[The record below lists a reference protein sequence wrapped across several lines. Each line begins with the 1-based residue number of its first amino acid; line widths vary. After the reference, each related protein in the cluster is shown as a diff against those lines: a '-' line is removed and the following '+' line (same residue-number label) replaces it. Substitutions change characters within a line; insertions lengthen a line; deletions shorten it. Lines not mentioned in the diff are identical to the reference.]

1 MYCLFEKFKTLELSY
16 YGTKICVDRS
26 KDEEGL
32 FGDKG
37 TASNKKDNIR
47 CRQFI
52 EKHFREGSKSDALN
66 FDFYKDYFS
75 NENDENAFRHVHMV
89 SLYLLGLWLQDAFW
103 SQIEKSLSNIIM
115 DKSWFNFSYTWFLT
129 CLYHDTASF
138 IEKQILDKLNEQE
151 KQLSFWVERENI
163 VHTIYKH
170 IPLKEKVQIPRF
182 SEDLIKKYFYYRMD
196 NGAKDHGI
204 VSGYLLFN
212 KLKENFLN
220 KTQGQSWDFGCVVID
235 GLHWRKEHLDHF
247 AYIAD
252 AIICHNLWT
261 VSEQEKEKADMYRK
275 YELDPLILSSKI
287 RKLKLQDYPLQFMLC
302 LLDTIE
308 PVKRFKDE
316 LSAREVLQN
325 IDIDRNADESVNGI
339 SIKWKDVIKSKKGY
353 DEWRKSIDSLEDW
366 MDVEVSSCQRE
377 ADCCGLTISIR

>member
-1 MYCLFEKFKTLELSY
+1 MRCLFDTYKTSKKLESSY
-16 YGTKICVDRS
+16 YGIKINVARLDGG
-26 KDEEGL
+26 EGL
-32 FGDKG
+32 FGNNSI
-37 TASNKKDNIR
+37 ASSVEDNIK
-47 CRQFI
+47 CRKFI
-52 EKHFREGSKSDALN
+52 EKHFREGSKSDVLN

-115 DKSWFNFSYTWFLT
+115 DKSWFDFSYTWFLT
-129 CLYHDTASF
+129 CLYHDTGSF
-138 IEKQILDKLNEQE
+138 IEKQIPDNLNEQM
-151 KQLSFWVERENI
+151 KQLSFWIGNENI
-163 VHTIYKH
+163 TYTIYNH
-170 IPLKEKVQIPRF
+170 TPCKENVHIPRF
-182 SEDLIKKYFYYRMD
+182 SEGLIKNYFYYRMD

-204 VSGYLLFN
+204 VSGYLLFSR
-212 KLKENFLN
+212 LKENFLK
-220 KTQGQSWDFGCVVID
+220 KTQGQSLDSGGVYID
-235 GLHWRKEHLDHF
+235 GLEWRKEHLDHF

-261 VSEQEKEKADMYRK
+261 VSAQEKEKVDIYRK
-275 YELDPLILSSKI
+275 YGLNPLILSSKNE
-287 RKLKLQDYPLQFMLC
+287 KLKFQDYPFQFMLC

-308 PVKRFKDE
+308 PVKRFKGE
-316 LSAREVLQN
+316 LSAREVLEN
-325 IDIDRNADESVNGI
+325 VDIIASSKNEI
-339 SIKWKDVIKSKKGY
+339 IIKWTDVIKLKKGY